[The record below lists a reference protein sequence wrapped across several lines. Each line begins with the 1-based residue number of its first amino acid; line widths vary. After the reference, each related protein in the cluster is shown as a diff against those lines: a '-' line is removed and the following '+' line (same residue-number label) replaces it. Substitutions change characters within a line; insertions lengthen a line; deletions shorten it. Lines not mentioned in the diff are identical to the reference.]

1 MLTENSS
8 FEVNVTRA
16 DNVTVHESYDVI
28 DLIESGTTLNDV
40 VRGYYLDGVKKINI
54 EIVF

>member
-8 FEVNVTRA
+8 LVVTSTRA

-28 DLIESGTTLNDV
+28 DLIESGTTLNEV
-40 VRGYYLDGVKKINI
+40 ARGYYLDGAKKIVI

>member
-8 FEVNVTRA
+8 LGVDVTRA
-16 DNVTVHESYDVI
+16 DNVTVHESFDVI
-28 DLIESGTTLNDV
+28 DLIESGMTLNQV
-40 VRGYYLDGVKKINI
+40 VRDYYLQGAKKVVI

>member
-28 DLIESGTTLNDV
+28 DMIESGVTLNQIV
-40 VRGYYLDGVKKINI
+40 QGYYIDGAKKIVM
-54 EIVF
+54 ELVF